1 MDYFNE
7 VEVMPREQL
16 EALELERLRATV
28 ARLDERVPF
37 YRNKL
42 KETGFQPGDIK
53 SLEDLANLPFTVKDD
68 LRDNYPFGLFAVPMR
83 DIVRI
88 HASSGT
94 TGNPT
99 VVGYTAG
106 DIRIWADLIAR
117 TIVAGMGTPDDVV
130 QVAYGYGLFTGGL
143 GLHYGAEMLG
153 ASVIPMSGGNTKRQ
167 IRLMVDFGSTI
178 LACTPSYALSLGEE
192 MLEMGINPA
201 KDIKLKSGIFGA
213 EPWTEEMRLQIEAA
227 LNLSAIDIYGLSEM
241 IGPGVAIECQEKKG
255 MHIFEDSF
263 IPEIIDTETGK
274 VLPPGSVGELV
285 ITNINKEGMSLL
297 RYRTRD
303 ITRLDT
309 TECPC
314 GRTHYRIHRFT
325 GRTDDMLVIRGV
337 NVFPSQ
343 IEMVLMQIPGLA
355 PHYQIVVDRV
365 NNLDVLE
372 VQVEMS
378 EENFSDEIKVLREL
392 EKRIVGE
399 IGTYLGIKAKIS
411 LKEPKSIPRSEGK
424 AVRVIDNR
432 KLFGGAS

>member
-16 EALELERLRATV
+16 DALKLERLRATV
-28 ARLDERVPF
+28 GRLKESVPF
-37 YRNKL
+37 YKDKL
-42 KETGFQPGDIK
+42 GDSGVEPGDIK
-53 SLEDLANLPFTVKDD
+53 SLDDLASLPFTVKDD

-94 TGNPT
+94 TGKST

-106 DIRIWADLIAR
+106 DIRVWADLIAR
-117 TIVAGMGTPDDVV
+117 TIVAGMGTADDVV

-143 GLHYGAEMLG
+143 GLHYGAELLG
-153 ASVIPMSGGNTKRQ
+153 ASVIPISGGNTKRQ
-167 IRLMVDFGSTI
+167 VRLMVDFGSTI
-178 LACTPSYALSLGEE
+178 LCCTPSYALNIAEE
-192 MLEMGINPA
+192 IQAAGLDPS
-201 KDIKLKSGIFGA
+201 KDIKLKSGILGA
-213 EPWTEEMRLQIEAA
+213 EPWTEEMRVQIEEA
-227 LNLSAIDIYGLSEM
+227 LDISAIDIYGLSEM
-241 IGPGVAIECQEKKG
+241 VGPGVAIECQEKKG

-263 IPEIIDTETGK
+263 IPEIIDPDTGQP
-274 VLPPGSVGELV
+274 LPPGSVGELV
-285 ITNINKEGMSLL
+285 ITNINKEGMSLI

-303 ITRLDT
+303 ITKLDASP
-309 TECPC
+309 CPC

-343 IEMVLMQIPGLA
+343 IEMVLMGIPELA
-355 PHYQIVVDRV
+355 PHYQIVVDRI

-378 EENFSDEIKVLREL
+378 EENFSDEIKVLRQL
-392 EKRIVGE
+392 EKRIVDE
-399 IGTYLGIKAKIS
+399 IGTYLGIKAKVS
-411 LKEPKSIPRSEGK
+411 LKEPKAIQRSEGK

-432 KLFGGAS
+432 KVFGGAS

>member
-16 EALELERLRATV
+16 DALKLERLRATV
-28 ARLDERVPF
+28 GRLQERVPF
-37 YRNKL
+37 YREKL
-42 KETGFQPGDIK
+42 VPSGVEPGDIK
-53 SLEDLANLPFTVKDD
+53 SLDDLGSLPFTVKDD
-68 LRDNYPFGLFAVPMR
+68 LRENYPFGLFAVPMR

-94 TGNPT
+94 TGKQT

-106 DIRIWADLIAR
+106 DIRVWADLIAR
-117 TIVAGMGTPDDVV
+117 TIVAGMGTPDDIV

-143 GLHYGAEMLG
+143 GLHYGAELLG
-153 ASVIPMSGGNTKRQ
+153 ASVIPISGGNTKRQ
-167 IRLMVDFGSTI
+167 VRLMVDFGSTI
-178 LACTPSYALSLGEE
+178 LCCTPSYALNIAEE
-192 MLEMGINPA
+192 IKAAGLDPS
-201 KDIKLKSGIFGA
+201 KDIKLKSGILGA
-213 EPWTEEMRLQIEAA
+213 EPWTEEMRVQIEEA
-227 LNLSAIDIYGLSEM
+227 LDISAIDIYGLSEM
-241 IGPGVAIECQEKKG
+241 VGPGVAIECQEKKG

-263 IPEIIDTETGK
+263 IPEIIDPETGQA
-274 VLPPGSVGELV
+274 LPPGSTGELV

-303 ITRLDT
+303 ITRLEAA
-309 TECPC
+309 ECSC

-343 IEMVLMQIPGLA
+343 IEMVLMSIPGLA
-355 PHYQIVVDRV
+355 PHYQIVVDRI

-378 EENFSDEIKVLREL
+378 EENFSDEIKVLRQL
-392 EKRIVGE
+392 EKRIVDE
-399 IGTYLGIKAKIS
+399 IGTYLGIKAKVS
-411 LKEPKSIPRSEGK
+411 LKEPKSIQRSEGK

-432 KLFGGAS
+432 KVFGGAS

>member
-1 MDYFNE
+1 MEYLNE

-16 EALELERLRATV
+16 DALKLERLRATL
-28 ARLDERVPF
+28 ARLNEHVPF
-37 YRNKL
+37 YREKF
-42 KETGFQPGDIK
+42 KDSEFRPGDLK
-53 SLEDLANLPFTVKDD
+53 SLDDLASLPFTLKDD

-94 TGNPT
+94 TGKPT
-99 VVGYTAG
+99 VDGYTAK
-106 DIRIWADLIAR
+106 DIRVWAELVAR
-117 TIVAGMGTPDDVV
+117 AIVAGMGTPDDVV

-143 GLHYGAEMLG
+143 GLHYGAELLG
-153 ASVIPMSGGNTKRQ
+153 ASVIPISGGNTKRQ

-178 LACTPSYALSLGEE
+178 LACTPSYALNMAEE
-192 MLEMGINPA
+192 MREMGIDPA

-213 EPWTEEMRLQIEAA
+213 EPWTEEMRVQLEAA
-227 LNLSAIDIYGLSEM
+227 LNLSAIDIYGLSETM
-241 IGPGVAIECQEKKG
+241 GPGVAIECQEKNG
-255 MHIFEDSF
+255 LHIFEDSF
-263 IPEIIDTETGK
+263 IPEIIDSETGR
-274 VLPPGSVGELV
+274 VLPPGTAGELV

-314 GRTHYRIHRFT
+314 GRTHYRIHRFM

-343 IEMVLMQIPGLA
+343 IEMILMQIPGLA
-355 PHYQIVVDRV
+355 PQYQIVVDRV
-365 NNLDVLE
+365 SNLDVLE

-378 EENFSDEIKVLREL
+378 EENFSDEIKVLEEL
-392 EKRIVGE
+392 ENRIAGE
-399 IGTYLGIKAKIS
+399 IATYLGIKARVS
-411 LKEPKSIPRSEGK
+411 LKEPKSIRRSDGK

-432 KLFGGAS
+432 KLLGGAS